1 MNKLHERALRLMYD
15 VYTSTFEELLE
26 KDQSFTVH
34 HCNVQTLCKDL
45 FKVYN
50 NLYQTIFSNLF
61 IRNLLVIRC
70 VYNRILLFRKLKV
83 FTKAL
88 THFGPIIW
96 NLIPNKIKYSDSLM
110 EFL

>member
-50 NLYQTIFSNLF
+50 NLYQTIFSDLF
-61 IRNLLVIRC
+61 IRNRISYKVRLQLDFAIPQVKS
-70 VYNRILLFRKLKV
+70 VYKGSN
-83 FTKAL
+83 
-88 THFGPIIW
+88 
-96 NLIPNKIKYSDSLM
+96 SLWTYYM
-110 EFL
+110 ESNT